1 MEAIIK
7 LNWLPVSKT
16 VELNILKLAYM
27 SLYDESFP
35 EYLKLNLHKA
45 IAYSLKSSIAH
56 VFSILRESRTFRKQ
70 LFLISSL

>member
-1 MEAIIK
+1 MEAVIK

-16 VELNILKLAYM
+16 FELNILKLAYK

-45 IAYSLKSSIAH
+45 IAYSLRS
-56 VFSILRESRTFRKQ
+56 
-70 LFLISSL
+70 